1 MKGSELAMATTQT
14 YPSLKRTPSRSS
26 MRLFMRSFVRSQ
38 SKKPLLGGLLLAGLV
53 VTAQPLQAQTNDP
66 LPEVEPGASE
76 SPIPVDTRFECQLF
90 NGEYTVMYL
99 PENQAQAAYPW
110 ATPGEMGGGW
120 TAERRCFTIS
130 ERLESYRPEGLAELQ
145 VGLENGYDTVC
156 ATTEQFP
163 GLCKIVFTVPPG
175 QDPVVTRDLV
185 FENLALAD
193 GGTDTT
199 IVNTFTASDNNALL
213 GDISSI
219 LNSMPLPG
227 SATAT
232 SASSGINLKPF
243 LSPADGGTGTALG
256 RPVSNGRQLNP
267 DSFR

>member
-1 MKGSELAMATTQT
+1 MAALRLYPQNHQRLNRRVSVKTT
-14 YPSLKRTPSRSS
+14 RSRFRHLLSS
-26 MRLFMRSFVRSQ
+26 IPVGAALLTGLF
-38 SKKPLLGGLLLAGLV
+38 A
-53 VTAQPLQAQTNDP
+53 VTNPVQAQTSDP
-66 LPEVEPGASE
+66 LPEVEPSAGE
-76 SPIPVDTRFECQLF
+76 NPVPEDTRFECQLF

-99 PENQAQAAYPW
+99 PENQPQAAYAW
-110 ATPGEMGGGW
+110 ATPGELGGGW

-213 GDISSI
+213 GDISQI
-219 LNSMPLPG
+219 INNFPLPG
-227 SATAT
+227 NATAT
-232 SASSGINLKPF
+232 PTSSGINLKPF
-243 LSPADGGTGTALG
+243 LAPADGGTGMALG
-256 RPVSNGRQLNP
+256 RPASNGRQLNP